1 MDTADKKAKEGENE
15 KQKDAT
21 QMKAL
26 LMESNAS
33 REKSEKLQKRDIPT
47 WEKAIHISTCKIV
60 EGAGLIRVYLVKDM
74 QVLQNIV

>member
-1 MDTADKKAKEGENE
+1 MRKTIEAE

-33 REKSEKLQKRDIPT
+33 REKS
-47 WEKAIHISTCKIV
+47 KAAEETCQLRRRQ
-60 EGAGLIRVYLVKDM
+60 GTGLIRVYLVRVI
-74 QVLQNIV
+74 QVLQNVV